1 MMASFSP
8 ISLARQYAGRPP
20 KRHSPSP
27 PGALPEV
34 GGPAAQLQIISSLG
48 RTNLETASRGYP
60 PKSDTTG
67 RSYSPRRRSKRDSKP
82 PVPPIF
88 LRKRNCLLREAMS
101 PSFEPSQGWRFRAG
115 RKLTHEG
122 AV

>member
-1 MMASFSP
+1 MASFSP

-48 RTNLETASRGYP
+48 RANLDRVEGVPSKVGHDRAIVLASPAEQEGFETAG
-60 PKSDTTG
+60 
-67 RSYSPRRRSKRDSKP
+67 
-82 PVPPIF
+82 PPIF